1 MEDCPSLAS
10 RTLAETR
17 RGKGRLG
24 SGKMEEM
31 IEMAEGAMPGV
42 KKEMKRPGSR
52 KVYFESRRVV
62 QIQA

>member
-1 MEDCPSLAS
+1 VEDCPSLAS

-24 SGKMEEM
+24 SGKMEDM

-42 KKEMKRPGSR
+42 KKEMKRPENI
-52 KVYFESRRVV
+52 KMYL
-62 QIQA
+62 